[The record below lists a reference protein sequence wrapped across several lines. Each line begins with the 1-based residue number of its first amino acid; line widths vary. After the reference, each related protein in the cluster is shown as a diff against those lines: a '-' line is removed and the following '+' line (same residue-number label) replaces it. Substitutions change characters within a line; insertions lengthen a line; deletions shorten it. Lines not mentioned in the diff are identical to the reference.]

1 MKIERANRQEE
12 YNRSQSGRG
21 GYQRGG
27 SSSYENSQEGYNSPQ
42 SGWGGYQRGGS
53 GSYENSQEGHSGPQS
68 DLGGS
73 QRGGGA
79 SGSYENSQEGRGGQG
94 DARRSGSYDASTLS
108 GGSNDRRC
116 GLFVRGLAEQPDQ
129 ATVERTMREVF
140 SNYKMYVS

>member
-12 YNRSQSGRG
+12 YNRSQSGRA

-42 SGWGGYQRGGS
+42 SGWGGY
-53 GSYENSQEGHSGPQS
+53 
-68 DLGGS
+68 